1 VLRIFCQIGHRLVDM
16 DYGAMRVAPDDLDL
30 LGRSFRQLDYA
41 RGDVGGAF
49 VEVVGKITDR
59 CGACLVFFTISS
71 TLSAL
76 RAKTAEGTTA
86 ALSGEQSRLQISER
100 LADRARTKDNNFEPH
115 RH

>member
-1 VLRIFCQIGHRLVDM
+1 VLRVFCQIGHRLVDM

-30 LGRSFRQLDYA
+30 LGRSFRQLDYT

-49 VEVVGKITDR
+49 VELSVRSPIDAV
-59 CGACLVFFTISS
+59 ALVFFTISS

-76 RAKTAEGTTA
+76 RAKTAESTTA
-86 ALSGEQSRLQISER
+86 ALSGEQLRLQISER